1 MTNARNLS
9 RLEKSVIPASIAAG
23 LDLDAIEIHKRKW
36 TFLTPANVTV
46 ARGTKI
52 FYPNDP
58 GSPRQLT
65 DNLRHL
71 AHMVHE
77 VVHVWQYEKLGIN
90 FYAPQWLDRRYHYRL
105 KAGDMFQ
112 SFGLEQQ
119 AAIAEDSFLVRHR
132 LQPRWAKNNPSL
144 QLLQKTVANCD
155 INPIE
160 ALGQV

>member
-1 MTNARNLS
+1 VTNVRNLS
-9 RLEKSVIPASIAAG
+9 GLEKSVIPVSIAAG
-23 LDLDAIEIHKRKW
+23 IDLDAIKIHKRRW
-36 TFLTPANVTV
+36 TILTPSNVTV

-58 GSPRQLT
+58 GPPQKLT
-65 DNLRHL
+65 DNVRHL

-105 KAGDMFQ
+105 NEGDVFQ

-119 AAIAEDSFLVRHR
+119 AAITEDSFLVKNR
-132 LQPRWAKNNPSL
+132 LRPRWAKNSPSL
-144 QLLQKTVANCD
+144 ELLEETVAGCD
-155 INPIE
+155 MNPNDI
-160 ALGQV
+160 LGQV